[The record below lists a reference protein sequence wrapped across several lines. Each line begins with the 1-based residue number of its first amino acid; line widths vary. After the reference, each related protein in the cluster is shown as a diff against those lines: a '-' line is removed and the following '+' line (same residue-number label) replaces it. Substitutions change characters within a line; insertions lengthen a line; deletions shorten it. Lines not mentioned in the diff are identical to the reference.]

1 MQISK
6 SYDIFLCRQR
16 ACSVELI
23 KDFAAFRI
31 LYVFIFQETKTTKVL
46 INRQTHKTKE
56 QQQEKTTNRAKAVEY
71 EQTSLSSHVNIFE
84 LDRKILLCSFR

>member
-1 MQISK
+1 MIS
-6 SYDIFLCRQR
+6 SY
-16 ACSVELI
+16 AVNELVQSNLL
-23 KDFAAFRI
+23 KI
-31 LYVFIFQETKTTKVL
+31 LLRFEYFTVFIFQENKTTKVL